1 MRFSNIFAIGF
12 CQPQNDR
19 TKNGSRRSKNIS
31 LSASCPREGKR
42 TFFQNS
48 KKNVYTPFVFWLLS
62 EVRTHAH
69 QESRGTSPRL
79 VFPVECTNKSQICL
93 KNTYPEAKSSTR
105 NIKLHGFDDFDDC
118 GDLHA
123 PAQTG
128 WDWPLPELQKMRFS
142 NTFTIGFCQP
152 QNDRTKNGPRRF
164 KNTSLSVSCPREG
177 KMHFFQNSKKNV
189 YTPL

>member
-1 MRFSNIFAIGF
+1 MPPRRQKDIFSKFQKKRVHPPLFFGCSRKLVRMHIRNLAEP
-12 CQPQNDR
+12 PQD
-19 TKNGSRRSKNIS
+19 
-31 LSASCPREGKR
+31 L
-42 TFFQNS
+42 FF
-48 KKNVYTPFVFWLLS
+48 P
-62 EVRTHAH
+62 
-69 QESRGTSPRL
+69 G
-79 VFPVECTNKSQICL
+79 ECTKKSQICL
-93 KNTYPEAKSSTR
+93 KNTYPEAKNSTR
-105 NIKLHGFDDFDDC
+105 NIKLHGFVDFGDC

-152 QNDRTKNGPRRF
+152 QNDRTKNGSRRF

-177 KMHFFQNSKKNV
+177 KRHFFQNSKKNV